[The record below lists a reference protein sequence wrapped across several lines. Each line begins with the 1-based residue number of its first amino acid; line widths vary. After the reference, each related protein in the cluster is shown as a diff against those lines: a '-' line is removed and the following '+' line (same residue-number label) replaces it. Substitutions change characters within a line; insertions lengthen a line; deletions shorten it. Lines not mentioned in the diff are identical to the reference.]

1 MVRHVD
7 QVIWKNG
14 TLEMVGCDQEQ
25 WKNGTLGMVRH
36 EPWCDENN
44 GMIEPSKW

>member
-1 MVRHVD
+1 MVRHA
-7 QVIWKNG
+7 QVICNYT

-25 WKNGTLGMVRH
+25 WKNGRLGMVRH
-36 EPWCDENN
+36 APWCDENN